1 MWKRAFVAV
10 CQQKALSTMLNKKVK
25 EISMY
30 RLFILFWA
38 FMLSTV
44 SFAQADLK
52 VRSMTLTT
60 SHIPAADKRND
71 YNNKPCALVKIQVV
85 DEVEKIEGYSIG
97 KPVKKSGAEHW
108 AYMCDGS
115 KSMKIHFKNHLPIEI
130 KFRDHQIESLESNKV
145 YELVLQDPTG
155 GRVTGSS
162 PQTQKFILNYSP
174 ANATVII
181 DNKPY
186 YGGNGRIEVELSV
199 NDAHNYLI
207 TSEGYHHVQNSVTL
221 SPSAPRI
228 ITETLVSTRPV
239 GQNTTQ
245 QPVTP
250 PGDTRDQEK
259 RSIGGLIRNIL
270 PNDNYGGELRRKS
283 DREKEVKPEKRKK
296 EVKPEKRKKEVKLDS
311 RDRSDGYYSSL
322 GAENSGSQYHPVLET
337 PDFSYSIQPPTG
349 LNKTFEATYDGVIF
363 KCKAKEGYVTIT
375 GFSTNADN
383 VTIPATVQY
392 KGKAYPVVEI
402 DAYRN
407 GCTYTTKTVVI
418 QKGIKRISQY
428 CFNEFRYLM
437 ELTIPNTVTYVGR
450 RAVRGNK
457 NLNIKA
463 PSYIDVEW
471 IKDGKSFEYSQKQ

>member
-1 MWKRAFVAV
+1 
-10 CQQKALSTMLNKKVK
+10 MLNKKVK

-38 FMLSTV
+38 FMLSTI

-52 VRSMTLTT
+52 VRSMILTT

-155 GRVTGSS
+155 GSVTVSS

-207 TSEGYHHVQNSVTL
+207 TSEGYNLVQGSVTL

-239 GQNTTQ
+239 VQNTPQ

-250 PGDTRDQEK
+250 SGDTRVQEK

-296 EVKPEKRKKEVKLDS
+296 EVKLDR

-322 GAENSGSQYHPVLET
+322 GAENSGSQYHPVQET

-363 KCKAKEGYVTIT
+363 KCKAEKGYVTII

-450 RAVRGNK
+450 RAVRGN
-457 NLNIKA
+457 LNIKA